1 MLSIFEIA
9 ASLLGL
15 SALFGWFNLR
25 VLKLPHTIGLLVMA
39 FASSVVL
46 IAVERLVPGLG
57 VTEAIK
63 AAIEEIDLYTAIING
78 MLAFLLFA
86 GALHVDIDL
95 MRGQK
100 WAIGLMA
107 TIGVVI
113 STAIVGLGIF
123 GVCWLVGFDLPL
135 IWALVFGALISP
147 TDPVAVLGL
156 LKVVKVPEA
165 IKAKIAGES
174 LFNDGAAVVIFIAL
188 LTLALGVPA
197 GESLESHWE
206 PGSIALLFLFQAV
219 GGIAFGLLTGWIAYR
234 AMASIDDP
242 MIEILISLAACT
254 VTYALSLRLH
264 ISGPIAVVM
273 TGLLIG
279 SHGAEHAMSEKVRE
293 YLFSFWAVIDEVLNS
308 VLFLL
313 IGLEVLVIG
322 VHPHNAWMI
331 LVAIPVVLFARLISV
346 SIPILALSVKQTFS
360 HGAIPIL
367 TWGGLR
373 GGVSV
378 ALALSLPPTDYKSMI
393 LTATFAVVIFS
404 IVVQGLTVKWVIEKT
419 SGPAVAEPEK
429 LLVP

>member
-1 MLSIFEIA
+1 MLSIFEIVA
-9 ASLLGL
+9 LLLGL
-15 SALFGWFNLR
+15 SAFFGWLNLR

-39 FASSVVL
+39 FASSVML
-46 IAVERLVPGLG
+46 IVAESLLPGLG
-57 VTEAIK
+57 IGERLKT
-63 AAIEEIDLYTAIING
+63 AIEQIDLYTAIVNG

-95 MRGQK
+95 MKGQK

-113 STAIVGLGIF
+113 STAIVGFGIF
-123 GVCWLVGFDLPL
+123 LACRLVGFDMPL

-147 TDPVAVLGL
+147 TDPVAVLAL

-165 IKAKIAGES
+165 IKGKIAGES

-197 GESLESHWE
+197 GESVGSHWE
-206 PGSIALLFLFQAV
+206 LGSIATLFVFQAV
-219 GGIAFGLLTGWIAYR
+219 GGIAFGLFTGWVAYR
-234 AMASIDDP
+234 SMATIDDP
-242 MIEILISLAACT
+242 MVEILISIAVCA
-254 VTYALSLRLH
+254 VTYALSIRLH
-264 ISGPIAVVM
+264 VSGPIAVVM

-279 SHGAEHAMSEKVRE
+279 GRGAEQAMSEKVKE
-293 YLFSFWAVIDEVLNS
+293 YLFSFWAVVDEVLNS

-322 VHPHNAWMI
+322 FHPQNSWMI
-331 LVAIPVVLFARLISV
+331 PVAIPVVLFARWVSV
-346 SIPILALSVKQTFS
+346 SIPIMLLSIRQTFS
-360 HGAIPIL
+360 RGSIPIL

-378 ALALSLPPTDYKSMI
+378 ALALSLPPTEYKPII

-404 IVVQGLTVKWVIEKT
+404 IIVQGLTVKWVIEKT
-419 SGPAVAEPEK
+419 SGTVVDEPEK
-429 LLVP
+429 LLMP

>member
-9 ASLLGL
+9 ALLLGL
-15 SALFGWFNLR
+15 SALFGWLNLR
-25 VLKLPHTIGLLVMA
+25 VLRLPHTIGLLIMA
-39 FASSVVL
+39 FASSLAL
-46 IAVERLVPGLG
+46 IAIEEALPGLG
-57 VTEAIK
+57 ITTAIK
-63 AAIEEIDLYTAIING
+63 ATIEQIDLYTAIING

-86 GALHVDIDL
+86 GALHVDVDL
-95 MRGQK
+95 MKGQK

-123 GVCWLVGFDLPL
+123 FVCRLVGFDLPL

-156 LKVVKVPEA
+156 LKVVNVPES

-197 GESLESHWE
+197 GESVASHWE
-206 PGSIALLFLFQAV
+206 PGSIAGLFLFEAV
-219 GGIAFGLLTGWIAYR
+219 GGLAFGLLTGWIAYR

-242 MIEILISLAACT
+242 MVEILISIAVCV

-279 SHGAEHAMSEKVRE
+279 SHGAEYAMSEKVRE
-293 YLFSFWAVIDEVLNS
+293 YLFSFWEVVDEVLNS

-322 VHPHNAWMI
+322 VQPENSWMI
-331 LVAIPVVLFARLISV
+331 LVAIPIVLLARLVSV
-346 SIPILALSVKQTFS
+346 SVPILALSVKQTFS
-360 HGAIPIL
+360 TGAIPIL

-378 ALALSLPPTDYKSMI
+378 ALALSLPPSDYKSIM

-419 SGPAVAEPEK
+419 SGSSAEEPEE